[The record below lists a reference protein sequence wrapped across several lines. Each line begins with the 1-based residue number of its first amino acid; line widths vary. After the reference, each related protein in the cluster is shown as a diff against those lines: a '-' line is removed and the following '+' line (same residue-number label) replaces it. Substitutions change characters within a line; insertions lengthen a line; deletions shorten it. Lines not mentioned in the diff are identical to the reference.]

1 MSEKFLNNPNIPDN
15 KVTTVFADVDDI
27 ALKSVFNEL
36 YIKVVNVAENPFLDS
51 AICKH
56 ADILGIFVGKSTF
69 LVDKYQV
76 ELCNFIENNGGKTV
90 IIDKIKS
97 PYPNDCLLNFADIGD
112 YIICNRSILIE
123 EIKEYLP
130 EKEIIDVKQ
139 GYSKCS
145 VCICKRN
152 TIITDDIS
160 IYNAVSQ
167 YENINS
173 LLVEKG
179 SVQLKNYNYG
189 FIGGCCGLVDK
200 NTLLFN
206 GDLSTHSDF
215 DKIRNFLYY
224 NDVKYIAKL
233 AKLQF
238 NDEETYQLF
247 VQYHSYRYHHP
258 RFHR

>member
-15 KVTTVFADVDDI
+15 KVTTVFADIDDT
-27 ALKSVFNEL
+27 ALKNAFDKL
-36 YIKVVNVAENPFLDS
+36 AIKVVNAVENPFLDTP
-51 AICKH
+51 ICKH
-56 ADILGIFVGKSTF
+56 ADILGNFVGKSTF
-69 LVDKYQV
+69 LVDKHQL
-76 ELCNFIENNGGKTV
+76 ELCSFIENNGGKTV
-90 IIDKIKS
+90 FIDNIKS

-112 YIICNRSILIE
+112 YIICNRSILTE
-123 EIKEYLP
+123 EIKEILP
-130 EKEIIDVKQ
+130 QKEIIDVKQ

-167 YENINS
+167 YDNINS

-179 SVQLKNYNYG
+179 SVQLKKYNYG

-206 GDLSTHSDF
+206 GDLKAHSDF
-215 DKIRNFLYY
+215 DKIKNFLYD
-224 NDVKYIAKL
+224 NNVKYIDIKGKPL
-233 AKLQF
+233 TDIGSIIPITEK
-238 NDEETYQLF
+238 DGD
-247 VQYHSYRYHHP
+247 
-258 RFHR
+258 